1 MNLEDVKKTTLI
13 IKFRLY
19 EWLVMPFG
27 LKNAT
32 STFSQTMTGIFANW
46 IQKFLKVL
54 VDDLNVHSAT

>member
-1 MNLEDVKKTTLI
+1 
-13 IKFRLY
+13 
-19 EWLVMPFG
+19 MPFG